1 MSIVLVISAVVDV
14 EGSRDVDADV
24 VDVDVSVGSN
34 VEVNA
39 VVLAVLEA
47 TVELVE
53 AVEVTSTVLKVG
65 MDVVD
70 RAMVDVD

>member
-1 MSIVLVISAVVDV
+1 MAVVLVIGAVVEV

-24 VDVDVSVGSN
+24 VDVDVLVGSN

-53 AVEVTSTVLKVG
+53 AVEVTSSV
-65 MDVVD
+65 DVVEK
-70 RAMVDVD
+70 AIVVVN